1 MSLAAPLRK
10 TLDQVREEFARG
22 LEEASDLEGLQ
33 RLRKRLL
40 GRKSGLLTQALKSLK
55 DLSSDQKGPFGKE
68 ANALRGE
75 IEAALAAAEERLSAA
90 GRDAPADPA
99 FDPTLPGLATR
110 PGAVHPVTR
119 VWREIEQIF
128 LGMGWRVEEGPE
140 LETDWFNFEALNIPP
155 DHPARDDQDTFY
167 VEGGGLLRT
176 HTSPIQIRTMQKVK
190 PPLKMCA
197 LGKTFRRDSDASHSP
212 VFHQVEGLVV
222 GEGVSMA
229 HLKGTI
235 RHFMSRLFH
244 RELKVR
250 LRPGY
255 FPFVEPGA
263 EYDISCVVCGGRGCR
278 TCKRTGWIE
287 MGGAGM
293 VHPNVFKIVGYDPER
308 YTGFAFGLGVDRI
321 AMMRYAIDDIRLM
334 FEGDLR
340 FLEQFRGLP

>member
-1 MSLAAPLRK
+1 
-10 TLDQVREEFARG
+10 
-22 LEEASDLEGLQ
+22 
-33 RLRKRLL
+33 
-40 GRKSGLLTQALKSLK
+40 
-55 DLSSDQKGPFGKE
+55 
-68 ANALRGE
+68 
-75 IEAALAAAEERLSAA
+75 
-90 GRDAPADPA
+90 
-99 FDPTLPGLATR
+99 
-110 PGAVHPVTR
+110 
-119 VWREIEQIF
+119 
-128 LGMGWRVEEGPE
+128 MGWRVEEGPE
-140 LETDWFNFEALNIPP
+140 LESDWYNFEALNIPP

-176 HTSPIQIRTMQKVK
+176 HTSPIQIRTMMKVQ

-197 LGKTFRRDSDASHSP
+197 LGRTFRRDSDASHSP

-222 GEGVSMA
+222 GEGISMA
-229 HLKGTI
+229 DLKGTI
-235 RHFMSRLFH
+235 RHFMSLLFR

-263 EYDISCVVCGGRGCR
+263 EYDISCVVCAGRGCR

-293 VHPNVFKIVGYDPER
+293 VHPNVFRTVGYDPEK

-340 FLEQFRGLP
+340 FFEQFRGLP

>member
-1 MSLAAPLRK
+1 MSLPAPLRSR
-10 TLDQVREEFARG
+10 LDEVREEFARG
-22 LEEASDLEGLQ
+22 IAAAADGGAIQE
-33 RLRKRLL
+33 LRNRLL
-40 GRKSGLLTQALKSLK
+40 GRKSGLLTVALKSLK
-55 DLSSDQKGPFGKE
+55 DLPAEARGPFGQA
-68 ANALRGE
+68 ANALKGE
-75 IEAALAAAEERLSAA
+75 IEGALAEAEARITAA
-90 GRDAPADPA
+90 GRGSPADPS
-99 FDPTLPGLATR
+99 FDPTLPGISVR
-110 PGAVHPVTR
+110 SGAVHPVTR
-119 VWREIEQIF
+119 VWREIEEIF
-128 LGMGWRVEEGPE
+128 LSMGWRVEEGPE

-167 VEGGGLLRT
+167 IEGGGLLRT
-176 HTSPIQIRTMQKVK
+176 HTSPIQIRTMQKTQ

-222 GEGVSMA
+222 GEGISMA
-229 HLKGTI
+229 DLKGTI
-235 RHFMSRLFH
+235 RTFMSRLFH

-263 EYDISCVVCGGRGCR
+263 EYDISCVVCSGKGCR

-293 VHPNVFKIVGYDPER
+293 VHPNVFEVVGYDPEKI
-308 YTGFAFGLGVDRI
+308 TGFAFGLGVDRI

-340 FLEQFRGLP
+340 FFEQFRGLP